1 MEYIVLDD
9 EAYQEKIPSEILTT
23 STLLPGPGSSIF
35 DEQSQRYEKI
45 EEKNDSY
52 RLRGNFDLSYQLLP
66 GLTLKGSL
74 AIDFSQQNQN
84 QFIPAELNPYNETY
98 SAGLIGRNIT
108 WINEDIITY
117 KHTFG
122 DSHNID
128 LMAGFSAQA
137 DEKHDIR
144 GFGQNGPDKM
154 KVVNWASNTFYQ
166 VADAR
171 SERFYVRFYKI
182 NDGRIIWAHQL

>member
-1 MEYIVLDD
+1 MKPHDRIEANLRLYMAYTNRDRSGKGNGIYSADD
-9 EAYQEKIPSEILTT
+9 EAYLEKIPSEILTT

-108 WINEDIITY
+108 WIKKISSPINTLLGIP
-117 KHTFG
+117 
-122 DSHNID
+122 HNIEPYGRFFR
-128 LMAGFSAQA
+128 ARQ
-137 DEKHDIR
+137 DEKHVSAVFR
-144 GFGQNGPDKM
+144 
-154 KVVNWASNTFYQ
+154 TE
-166 VADAR
+166 R
-171 SERFYVRFYKI
+171 SRSK
-182 NDGRIIWAHQL
+182 